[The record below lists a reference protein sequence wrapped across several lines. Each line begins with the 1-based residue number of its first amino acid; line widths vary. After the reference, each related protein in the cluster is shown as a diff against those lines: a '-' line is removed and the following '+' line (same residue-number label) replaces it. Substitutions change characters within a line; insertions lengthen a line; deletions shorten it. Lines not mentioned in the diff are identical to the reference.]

1 VVLRVAVVY
10 GPHNMTVVARPLQHL
25 VQDRLFLVDCQTT
38 PSNTIYVD
46 NLCDG
51 IQLALDAPAAVNGQ
65 VFVLSDDDG
74 FTWGDY
80 FGYFAGQLGARVQ
93 FLEKAPG
100 SGAAAVAHP
109 SRTRRWYT
117 GTRDVITSS
126 EAKQFARRIYTSDPW
141 GTPARWFVDRFP
153 EAVAALAAR
162 VRPPEAF
169 VYRPHPSPATP
180 PPFTVDPI
188 TARVRT
194 GKAESVLGFHS
205 AVPRRR
211 AMELTLAWA
220 RYARIVPSPAHEE
233 IAAAL

>member
-1 VVLRVAVVY
+1 VY
-10 GPHNMTVVARPLQHL
+10 GPHNMTVVTRPLQNL
-25 VQDRLFLVDCQTT
+25 VQDRLFLVDCEKT

-51 IQLALDAPAAVNGQ
+51 IRLALDAPATVNGEI
-65 VFVLSDDDG
+65 FVLSDDDG

-80 FGYFAGQLGARVQ
+80 FGYFADQLGARVQ
-93 FLEKAPG
+93 LLARNQPGNSTQALAP
-100 SGAAAVAHP
+100 P
-109 SRTRRWYT
+109 SFSKRWYA
-117 GTRDVITSS
+117 GTRSVITSS
-126 EAKQFARRIYTSDPW
+126 EAKQLARRIYTSDPW

-162 VRPPEAF
+162 IRPPEAF
-169 VYRPHPSPATP
+169 VYRPNPSPAAP

-194 GKAESVLGFHS
+194 GKAEKLLGFHS

-233 IAAAL
+233 IAAAR